1 MRRRGRVGKAAQ
13 WGRMGARE
21 IESQTDSGQTRC
33 DAANRGPALG
43 GNVSRRDGMKAR
55 KTRRGRATLAP
66 ASSPQKGEPR
76 DGAGTTPTVPIRA
89 DEERAFAGRRAVV
102 LLGLGLGL
110 MVAVS
115 YYPAVLGGF
124 VWDDRAFT
132 EAAPVREPSGLRQIW
147 FSPSEIQ
154 GEGHYWPLTYTTFWL
169 DHRLWGFAPAG
180 FHVVNVLLHVANVI
194 LLWRL
199 LLRLAVPGAW
209 MIAALFAVHPVH
221 VEAVAWVIGRK
232 DLLAT
237 LCYLSAGRAWL
248 RFLEEPHPSRHS
260 TCYGLSLALFA
271 AGLLCKSIGITLPV
285 ALLICQWWKQGRVSW
300 IDLRRVAP
308 FFAVGLG
315 FAAADL
321 SYYREDI
328 ATWIAHY
335 SPVERVLL
343 ATHALWFYLGK
354 LLWPTGLAV
363 IYPHWEVNV
372 ADPLAWG
379 YVAAAVAVVAA
390 LWFLRHRIG
399 RGPLAGLLFFAVTLS
414 PVLGFV
420 SYGYMQF
427 SFVAD
432 RYQYLAGIGP
442 LTVVI
447 GATAWGLT
455 KLPDVAG
462 KGALCLALAVLALL
476 GTLSWRQAS
485 IYRDEITFFNH
496 VISHNPTARNAH
508 LNLGKALFESGRREE
523 GLAAIRT
530 ELKLRPDFLK
540 AHYSAGLMFLHLGRL
555 DESERHL
562 RRALELNPNNR
573 DVQYSTGLA
582 LSMLERPG
590 EAEHHYRR
598 ALQID
603 PHHFLAHAGLGGVL
617 LHLDRLDE
625 SERHLRRALELNPR
639 YPAAILNLAALQ
651 LRQKGYEEALAL
663 YRRAVEIASD
673 NAKAWSGMGAVLYLL
688 GRADEAV
695 QSLDRALA
703 LDPTLELA
711 RNNREA
717 IQASMEP

>member
-1 MRRRGRVGKAAQ
+1 
-13 WGRMGARE
+13 MGARA
-21 IESQTDSGQTRC
+21 IESRLTGSRRTRC
-33 DAANRGPALG
+33 DVANRSPALS

-55 KTRRGRATLAP
+55 RPRRGRATLAP
-66 ASSPQKGEPR
+66 TSPPPKREPR
-76 DGAGTTPTVPIRA
+76 DGSGTTPTVPTRA

-110 MVAVS
+110 LVAVS

-132 EAAPVREPSGLRQIW
+132 EAAPVREPSGLRHIW

-169 DHRLWGFAPAG
+169 DHRLWGFVPAG
-180 FHVVNVLLHVANVI
+180 FHAVNVLLHFANVL
-194 LLWRL
+194 LLWRI

-209 MIAALFAVHPVH
+209 LTAALFAVHPVH

-237 LCYLSAGRAWL
+237 LFYLSAGRAWL
-248 RFLEEPHPSRHS
+248 CFLDEPHPSRQY

-271 AGLLCKSIGITLPV
+271 AGLLCKSIGVTLPV
-285 ALLICQWWKQGRVSW
+285 ALLICQWWRHGHVTW
-300 IDLRRVAP
+300 VDLRRAAP

-315 FAAADL
+315 LAAADL
-321 SYYREDI
+321 SYYREDV
-328 ATWIAHY
+328 AAWITRY

-343 ATHALWFYLGK
+343 ATHALWFYLGT

-363 IYPHWEVNV
+363 IYPHWEVTV

-379 YVAAAVAVVAA
+379 YVAAAVAVAAA

-399 RGPLAGLLFFAVTLS
+399 RGPLAGILFFAVTLS

-442 LTVVI
+442 LTVII
-447 GATAWGLT
+447 GAAAWGLT
-455 KLPDVAG
+455 RLPEIVGKVALG
-462 KGALCLALAVLALL
+462 LALAVLVLL
-476 GTLSWRQAS
+476 GTLSWRQAG

-496 VISHNPTARNAH
+496 VISYNPTARNAH

-530 ELKLRPDFLK
+530 ELTLRPDSFK
-540 AHYSAGLMFLHLGRL
+540 AHYSAGLMLLHLGRL
-555 DESERHL
+555 DEAETHL
-562 RRALELNPNNR
+562 RRAGELNPKNR
-573 DVQYSTGLA
+573 DVQYSAGLTLSA
-582 LSMLERPG
+582 LDRPG
-590 EAEHHYRR
+590 EAEPHYRR

-603 PHHFLAHAGLGGVL
+603 PHHFPSHVGLGRVL
-617 LHLDRLDE
+617 LHLGQLE
-625 SERHLRRALELNPR
+625 EAETHLRRAVELNPR
-639 YPAAILNLAALQ
+639 YPDAILNLAGLQ
-651 LRQKGYEEALAL
+651 LKRGEYEEALAL
-663 YRRAVEIASD
+663 YRNAVEMTSD
-673 NAKAWSGMGAVLYLL
+673 NAEAWSGMGTALYLL
-688 GRADEAV
+688 DRADEALR
-695 QSLDRALA
+695 SFDRALA

-711 RNNREA
+711 RHNREA
-717 IQASMEP
+717 ILASREH

>member
-1 MRRRGRVGKAAQ
+1 
-13 WGRMGARE
+13 MGARE
-21 IESQTDSGQTRC
+21 IESQTGSRQTRC
-33 DAANRGPALG
+33 DAANRGLALS

-55 KTRRGRATLAP
+55 RTRRGRATLAP
-66 ASSPQKGEPR
+66 ASPPPKGEPR
-76 DGAGTTPTVPIRA
+76 DGAGTTPTVPILA

-115 YYPAVLGGF
+115 YYPAVLGSF

-132 EAAPVREPSGLRQIW
+132 EAAPVREPSGLWQIW

-180 FHVVNVLLHVANVI
+180 FHVVNVLLHVANVV

-237 LCYLSAGRAWL
+237 LLYLSAARAWL
-248 RFLEEPHPSRHS
+248 RFLEEPHPSRQY

-285 ALLICQWWKQGRVSW
+285 ALLICRWWRQCRVSW

-399 RGPLAGLLFFAVTLS
+399 RGPLAGVLFFAVTLS

-420 SYGYMQF
+420 NYGYMQF

-442 LTVVI
+442 LAVII
-447 GATAWGLT
+447 GAAAWGLT
-455 KLPDVAG
+455 KLSETAG

-476 GTLSWRQAS
+476 GTLTWRQAS

-530 ELKLRPDFLK
+530 ELKLRPDFFK
-540 AHYSAGLMFLHLGRL
+540 AHYSAGLMFMHLGRL
-555 DESERHL
+555 DESEKHL

-573 DVQYSTGLA
+573 DVQYSAGLT

-603 PHHFLAHAGLGGVL
+603 PHHFLAHAGLGGAL
-617 LHLDRLDE
+617 LHLGRLDE

-663 YRRAVEIASD
+663 YRSAVEIASD
-673 NAKAWSGMGAVLYLL
+673 NAEAWSGMGAALYFL
-688 GRADEAV
+688 GRADEAL

-717 IQASMEP
+717 IQTSMEQ